1 MPRKTNLLKSIA
13 KNYKGK
19 ATNSA
24 TCGLYKMMWGQ
35 EPPKGKKKVKTYQD
49 FGYEGIRQEIG
60 IFNL

>member
-1 MPRKTNLLKSIA
+1 MPRKTSLLKSIA

-24 TCGLYKMMWGQ
+24 TCGLYKVMWGE

-49 FGYEGIRQEIG
+49 KDYEEIGQEIG